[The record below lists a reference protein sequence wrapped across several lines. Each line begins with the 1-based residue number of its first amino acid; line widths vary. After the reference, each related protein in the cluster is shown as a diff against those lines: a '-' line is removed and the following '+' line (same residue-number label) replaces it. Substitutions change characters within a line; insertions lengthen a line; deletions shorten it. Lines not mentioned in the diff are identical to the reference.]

1 MGADVEG
8 STRNIPPANP
18 DAVYMIPGG
27 DPLLGWVIGRLA
39 ASAVGTNAGVS
50 ATIAPQS
57 GLVICCT
64 GIQVSGD
71 AAALVTIQSPS
82 GTTLWRLRFTA
93 AFQWAQTFAPG
104 VVQGAMGAAMLV
116 NISASTANCEANI
129 QGVSVNE
136 SDLAVTDPH
145 RLGRRIYG

>member
-1 MGADVEG
+1 MSAPD
-8 STRNIPPANP
+8 RNIPPPNP
-18 DAVYMIPGG
+18 EAVYMIPGG
-27 DPLLGWVIGRLA
+27 DPLLGWIIHRSA
-39 ASAVGTNAGVS
+39 ASAVGTNAGIS
-50 ATIAPQS
+50 ATIAADS

-82 GTTLWRLRFTA
+82 GTTLWRMRFTA
-93 AFQWAQTFAPG
+93 AFQWSQSFVPG
-104 VVQGAMGAAMLV
+104 VVKSDLNAALLV

-129 QGVSVNE
+129 QGVAVNLGDLQT
-136 SDLAVTDPH
+136 SDPT

>member
-1 MGADVEG
+1 MV
-8 STRNIPPANP
+8 
-18 DAVYMIPGG
+18 PGG
-27 DPLLGWVIGRLA
+27 DPLLGWIIHRLA
-39 ASAVGTNAGVS
+39 ATAVGTGAGAT
-50 ATIAPQS
+50 ATIAADP

-82 GTTLWRLRFTA
+82 GTTLWRLRFPA
-93 AFQWAQTFAPG
+93 AFTWSQTFPPG
-104 VVQGAMGAAMLV
+104 LICSNLSAALLV

-129 QGVSVNE
+129 QGVSVNLADLQT
-136 SDLAVTDPH
+136 SDPT